1 MKKKIILM
9 SVAAVLAMTAIVG
22 GTLAGFNTESGQ
34 GKTDISTKALGIELH
49 GGSFVLDEET
59 LVSDAC
65 MPGSEVAMPYYVT
78 NNVADGYDLYTRV
91 TIYKYWD
98 DVENTSLEADKISL
112 YTKDAAGNAVELA
125 VNEEN
130 AEAVRIGDWFVQYA
144 DDEQII
150 LYYAKPL
157 VSGENTTN
165 VLDYLVVDEKVGNA
179 YTNQKVMLDV
189 EVDAVQKI
197 AAESSIPSE
206 WGVYPS
212 FDENGNIVAIAE

>member
-22 GTLAGFNTESGQ
+22 GTLAGFNTESKQ
-34 GKTDISTKALGIELH
+34 GKTDISTKALGIELN
-49 GGSFVLDEET
+49 GGSFVLNEET

-65 MPGSEVAMPYYVT
+65 MPGSEVEMPYYVT
-78 NNVADGYDLYTRV
+78 NNIADGYELYTRV
-91 TIYKYWD
+91 TIYKYWEA
-98 DVENTSLEADKISL
+98 ENTALEADKISL
-112 YTKDAAGNAVELA
+112 YAKDAAGNPVKLA
-125 VNEEN
+125 LNGETGET
-130 AEAVRIGDWFVQYA
+130 VRIGDWFVQYA
-144 DDEQII
+144 DEEQVI

-165 VLDYLVVDEKVGNA
+165 VLDYLAIDENVGNA
-179 YTNQKVMLDV
+179 YTNQRVVLDI
-189 EVDAVQKI
+189 EVDAVQRI

-212 FDENGNIVAIAE
+212 FDENGNITAIAE

>member
-22 GTLAGFNTESGQ
+22 GTLAGFNTQSEQ
-34 GKTDISTKALGIELH
+34 GKTDITTKALGIELNS
-49 GGSFVLDEET
+49 GSFTLDEDT

-65 MPGSEVAMPYYVT
+65 MPGSEVEMPYYVT
-78 NNVADGYDLYTRV
+78 NNVADGYELYTRV
-91 TIYKYWD
+91 TIYKYWED
-98 DVENTSLEADKISL
+98 MENAALEASKISL

-125 VNEEN
+125 VDEETG
-130 AEAVRIGDWFVQYA
+130 EAVRVGDWFIQYA

-150 LYYAKPL
+150 LYYAQPL
-157 VSGENTTN
+157 TAGENTTN
-165 VLDYLVVDEKVGNA
+165 VLDFLVIDEKVGNA
-179 YTNQKVMLDV
+179 YTNQKVVLDV
-189 EVDAVQKI
+189 EVDAVQTI